1 MTEKLRFECI
11 HCNAEG
17 TVEISEDP
25 MEFYKIRYCPC
36 CGEELEIEEK
46 KLRLENNNAK
56 EDQQRYMVW
65 FSAVS
70 VTVYIGVLMTDL
82 VSLERLDHLSS
93 IGNTWVLSNMGIIG
107 AFIASNVFIKNGN
120 GK

>member
-1 MTEKLRFECI
+1 MT
-11 HCNAEG
+11 AE
-17 TVEISEDP
+17 
-25 MEFYKIRYCPC
+25 
-36 CGEELEIEEK
+36 EIEELK
-46 KLRLENNNAK
+46 IEERKLRIENNNAK

-65 FSAVS
+65 FSAIS
-70 VTVYIGVLMTDL
+70 VTIYIGVLMTDV

-120 GK
+120 NK

>member
-1 MTEKLRFECI
+1 MT
-11 HCNAEG
+11 A
-17 TVEISEDP
+17 
-25 MEFYKIRYCPC
+25 
-36 CGEELEIEEK
+36 EELEELEVEEK

-70 VTVYIGVLMTDL
+70 VTIYIGVLMTDL

-107 AFIASNVFIKNGN
+107 AFIASNVFLKNGN

>member
-1 MTEKLRFECI
+1 MT
-11 HCNAEG
+11 AE
-17 TVEISEDP
+17 
-25 MEFYKIRYCPC
+25 
-36 CGEELEIEEK
+36 EIEELK
-46 KLRLENNNAK
+46 IEERKLRIENNNAK

-65 FSAVS
+65 FSAIS
-70 VTVYIGVLMTDL
+70 VTIYIGVLMTDV

-120 GK
+120 NKQEIIMPSGKGTYGSKKGRPPKKPIKKPK